1 MLELYFDLYLLNPSG
16 LGLPV
21 IVFNLNVYTNRHIRN
36 ILWDLLTIVCES
48 TSNVIPLLCTIVIS
62 RGTVAPD
69 CYSL

>member
-1 MLELYFDLYLLNPSG
+1 MLELYFDLYLLNSSG
-16 LGLPV
+16 LRLLV

-48 TSNVIPLLCTIVIS
+48 ISNVISLLCTIVIF
-62 RGTVAPD
+62 RGIVASD